1 MKCLHEECR
10 LNQYGDCTLGDRK
23 PPLTYYQALRRL
35 QMCEN
40 PDLQRFGFMLLFST
54 AVQLYS
60 RMLDEGCELV
70 QTYITEKE
78 ICDYVFDRGKMFRLP
93 DEIIWELIFQS
104 TTESRTP
111 ISPDLTE
118 INT

>member
-1 MKCLHEECR
+1 MECLHEECR

-35 QMCEN
+35 QRCVD
-40 PDLQRFGFMLLFST
+40 PDLQRFGFMLLYTT

-70 QTYITEKE
+70 QTYITEEE
-78 ICDYVFDRGKMFRLP
+78 ICDFVFDPRKMFRLP
-93 DEIIWELIFQS
+93 DEIMWELIFPS
-104 TTESRTP
+104 TTESHTP
-111 ISPDLTE
+111 IYPDLTE
-118 INT
+118 TYT